1 MADFNDLT
9 KVIIPAVNINVQ
21 ALVTFDLC
29 KVARNVLNSAL
40 VVEASTLPTFP
51 NANPRSLIT
60 ELVNLPL
67 KPILSAA
74 REAANDILANVEA
87 AVDEVRYPSA
97 KIPSD
102 DAARFR
108 LEEIKPPPALA

>member
-29 KVARNVLNSAL
+29 KVDRNVLNSAL

-51 NANPRSLIT
+51 NANPRSFIT

-74 REAANDILANVEA
+74 REAASDILVNVEA
-87 AVDEVRYPSA
+87 AVDEIRYPSA
-97 KIPSD
+97 STLNPE
-102 DAARFR
+102 DANFR
-108 LEEIKPPPALA
+108 CEAIKPPPALA